1 MGIAKSQ
8 FNNIL
13 NDIFKVGNKIDLFST
28 MPNASTESGAVKIS
42 GAGYESHIIESGDF
56 SVNSG
61 SVQSSSNMMFYL
73 CENQVGHGV
82 AKGFGVY
89 SKDDN
94 QLLYFGEF
102 ETPMTIA
109 YNTIPTIKRYN
120 GSGEG
125 IKITMT
131 STEAAVAAE

>member
-13 NDIFKVGNKIDLFST
+13 SDIFKSGNKIELFST

-42 GAGYESHIIESGDF
+42 GSGYESYIIKSGDF
-56 SVNSG
+56 SISSG
-61 SVQSSSNMMFYL
+61 SVQSIENMMFYL
-73 CENQVGHGV
+73 CENTAGHGV

-89 SKDDN
+89 NSSN
-94 QLLYFGEF
+94 ELLYFGEF
-102 ETPMTIA
+102 KNPMTIA
-109 YNTIPTIKRYN
+109 YNTIPTIKKFN

-131 STEAAVAAE
+131 STEAAVAVE